1 MAENNL
7 ESISEVDLAY
17 QILVESGK
25 EHPLHFKK
33 WILEIIARK
42 GMENQYDASTISEIY
57 TLINMDSRFQHIGDG
72 IWGLSDWYPPE
83 TKRSR
88 STSARPEKSSEKKT
102 SLASRLKSVSDEE
115 FSGENI

>member
-7 ESISEVDLAY
+7 EDISEVDLAY

-83 TKRSR
+83 TKRR
-88 STSARPEKSSEKKT
+88 SSSKT
-102 SLASRLKSVSDEE
+102 TKANS
-115 FSGENI
+115 